1 MKAECQQIYSIR
13 DTCVSGWL
21 RRTAGGTILASI
33 RGMAIPF
40 RPSAARL
47 AHPAKRW
54 LEVLARWG
62 FVANAVVYLIV
73 GTLALK
79 WGLGA
84 GGRLTDPDGAFR
96 ALEQEP
102 FGKPLL
108 IILIPGFFSYALWR
122 FLAAFY
128 DGDRDGS
135 SPVGMFSRA
144 FGVLKGVLYA
154 GLGLSA
160 WRLALGSGDD
170 RSGWVSEVLHGS
182 AGRPLM
188 FAAAAAL
195 LAFAAFEF
203 YRAMHSRLSQGL
215 HLALTNGEARRWIVR
230 ISRFGIGAR
239 ALVIAAFA
247 FLLFRYA
254 EAGRSSLPAAQQSF
268 HVLGQVH
275 PALYIVAGSGIV
287 AYGIYLI
294 VLANYRRVDTG
305 A

>member
-1 MKAECQQIYSIR
+1 
-13 DTCVSGWL
+13 
-21 RRTAGGTILASI
+21 
-33 RGMAIPF
+33 MAVPF
-40 RPSAARL
+40 RQSAVRL
-47 AHPAKRW
+47 AHPARRW

-84 GGRLTDPDGAFR
+84 GGRLTDADGAFR
-96 ALEQEP
+96 TLEREP
-102 FGKPLL
+102 FGRPLL
-108 IILIPGFFSYALWR
+108 ITLIPGFFSYALWR
-122 FLAAFY
+122 FLPAFY

-135 SPVGMFSRA
+135 GPAGMFCRA
-144 FGVLKGVLYA
+144 FGVLKGLLYA

-160 WRLALGSGDD
+160 WRLALGSGAD
-170 RSGWVSEVLHGS
+170 RSGWFSDVLRGS

-188 FAAAAAL
+188 FTAAAAL
-195 LAFAAFEF
+195 LAFAAFEV
-203 YRAMHSRLSQGL
+203 YRAMQSRLSQGL
-215 HLALTNGEARRWIVR
+215 HLAVGNDRARRWIVG

-247 FLLFRYA
+247 ILLFRYA
-254 EAGRSSLPAAQQSF
+254 ADGRKTLPAAQQSF
-268 HVLGQVH
+268 HMLGQVH
-275 PALYIVAGSGIV
+275 PALYIVAGTGIV

-294 VLANYRRVDTG
+294 VLAHYRRVDTG

>member
-1 MKAECQQIYSIR
+1 
-13 DTCVSGWL
+13 
-21 RRTAGGTILASI
+21 
-33 RGMAIPF
+33 MAVPF
-40 RPSAARL
+40 RQSAARL
-47 AHPAKRW
+47 THPAKRW

-96 ALEQEP
+96 ALEREP

-108 IILIPGFFSYALWR
+108 ITLIPGFFSYALWR
-122 FLAAFY
+122 FLAAVY

-135 SPVGMFSRA
+135 SAGGVLSRA

-160 WRLALGSGDD
+160 WRLAAGSGDGH
-170 RSGWVSEVLHGS
+170 SGWVSGVLLGS

-188 FAAAAAL
+188 FAVGAAL
-195 LAFAAFEF
+195 LAFSAFEF
-203 YRAMHSRLSQGL
+203 YRALQSRLSQGL
-215 HLALTNGEARRWIVR
+215 HLAVGSDGARRWIVG

-247 FLLFRYA
+247 ILLFRYA
-254 EAGRSSLPAAQQSF
+254 AAGRNSLPATQQSF

-275 PALYIVAGSGIV
+275 PALYIVAGTGIV

-294 VLANYRRVDTG
+294 VLANYRRVEIGT
-305 A
+305 

>member
-1 MKAECQQIYSIR
+1 
-13 DTCVSGWL
+13 
-21 RRTAGGTILASI
+21 
-33 RGMAIPF
+33 MAVPF
-40 RPSAARL
+40 RQSAARF

-84 GGRLTDPDGAFR
+84 GGRLTDADGAFR
-96 ALEQEP
+96 ALEREP

-108 IILIPGFFSYALWR
+108 ITLIPGFFSYALWR
-122 FLAAFY
+122 ILAAFY
-128 DGDRDGS
+128 DGDRDGRS
-135 SPVGMFSRA
+135 LGAMCSRA

-160 WRLALGSGDD
+160 WRLAVGSGDD
-170 RSGWVSEVLHGS
+170 R
-182 AGRPLM
+182 AGRVSDVLRGGAGGPLM

-195 LAFAAFEF
+195 MAFAAFEF
-203 YRAMHSRLSQGL
+203 YRAMQSRLSQGL
-215 HLALTNGEARRWIVR
+215 HLAVSSGGTRRWIVG

-247 FLLFRYA
+247 IQLFRYA
-254 EAGRSSLPAAQQSF
+254 AAGRNSLPAAPQSF
-268 HVLGQVH
+268 HLLGQVH
-275 PALYIVAGSGIV
+275 PALYIVAGTGIV

-294 VLANYRRVDTG
+294 VLANYRRVEIG
-305 A
+305 K